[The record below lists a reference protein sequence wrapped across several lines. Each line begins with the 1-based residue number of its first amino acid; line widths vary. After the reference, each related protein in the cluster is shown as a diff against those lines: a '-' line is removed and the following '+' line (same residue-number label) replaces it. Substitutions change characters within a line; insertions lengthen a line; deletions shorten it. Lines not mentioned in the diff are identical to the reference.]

1 MREKM
6 KLKDILSPSF
16 KDYQKA
22 IEPMIAVGW
31 DSDLCQKVVSNGWL
45 SEEQMR
51 RSAAASAPSG
61 WDWQHSPLA

>member
-1 MREKM
+1 MREEMKM
-6 KLKDILSPSF
+6 KDILSPSF

-45 SEEQMR
+45 SEEQIR
-51 RSAAASAPSG
+51 HAAERYRLGKSKSG
-61 WDWQHSPLA
+61 KTIY

>member
-1 MREKM
+1 M
-6 KLKDILSPSF
+6 KIKDILSPSF

-45 SEEQMR
+45 SEEQGLIR
-51 RSAAASAPSG
+51 KQVHPVTGVTWVELLDNSIPF
-61 WDWQHSPLA
+61 